1 MEKIAVLIVAFICIF
16 GLSGCVP
23 APGSIGP
30 GRPIAAYIADDV
42 TKAEITHRS
51 GGTAEEWTVE
61 GEEPLREWA
70 SGLSEEDAEIL
81 TRVLSDGA
89 WADGTM
95 DCAGDCT
102 VGLDGRWFRYHS
114 ECGTFNEIIIP
125 DQPSLSSAPPPP
137 DNGKSLSLADAE
149 RAAVN
154 ALLEKYITLGPDIV
168 ENAG

>member
-1 MEKIAVLIVAFICIF
+1 MKTITVLFSVLVCIV

-23 APGSIGP
+23 APGSSGP

-51 GGTAEEWTVE
+51 GGTT
-61 GEEPLREWA
+61 
-70 SGLSEEDAEIL
+70 
-81 TRVLSDGA
+81 
-89 WADGTM
+89 
-95 DCAGDCT
+95 DCASDCT

-137 DNGKSLSLADAE
+137 DDGKSLSLADAE

-168 ENAG
+168 ETAG